1 MPATRAKGQAI
12 RGSVRRKLLTL
23 ALLPLALVLPLALA
37 GLTVWGASFT
47 YEQLY
52 IKVNT
57 DLAVAHDLF
66 KRIQRDHLDRLARLS
81 DSYRFRS
88 AIAGGDRA
96 MVQQLITQ
104 VEREAAFSYLRLIP
118 VEDLDDAD
126 HASPGVGI
134 ELLGPRE
141 MQALDPA
148 LAASVRLPL
157 IQTRRASP
165 TQRTTEDRAML
176 IRARHPVANAD
187 GTVAGVLDGGVLL
200 NNNFAFVDAIRDL
213 VYGPGSLPTGS
224 IGTVTVFLDDVRIS
238 TNVPRRAGERALG
251 TRVSQ
256 EVRRAVLDKGETWIN
271 RAFVVNDWYIS
282 AYEPIVD
289 INGDRVGI
297 LYAGYLEAPFRTALW
312 KALGLALLLLVGLL
326 ALYAV
331 LAIRGAKSIFRPVEK
346 MSQVVRATHLDQ
358 SLRVGKVESR
368 DELGELAGEFD
379 AMLDRIEQQ
388 TAQLQTWAAQLE
400 EKVDER
406 TTELQQRNEQLQRTI
421 NVLRETRRKLVTAEK
436 LAALGELTA
445 GVAHEINNP
454 TQVMLGNLDVLVA
467 QLGDRLDPVR
477 PEIDLIIEQIYR
489 IQAIIEK
496 LVKYARPDEYAGYL
510 TQLDVNQVIRDTTAL
525 ITHMQK
531 KRAFR
536 LKLELDATQRVTIN
550 EQELQQVLVNLAS
563 NAVHALPEL
572 GGEITLSSVDWEDLG
587 VCISVTD
594 NGSGMDEDQRSQ
606 IFNPFYSTRLAG
618 EGTGL
623 GLSVSYGLVRRYGGD
638 ITVAS
643 RPGVGTRFKVW
654 LKTEPDIIEDAESI
668 AEQLQAFEA
677 EGEAFDGLDSGSR
690 SSKS

>member
-1 MPATRAKGQAI
+1 MPAKGQAT

-66 KRIQRDHLDRLARLS
+66 ERIQRDHLDRLARLS

-88 AIAGGDRA
+88 ALAAGEKARL
-96 MVQQLITQ
+96 QQLIAQ

-118 VEDLDDAD
+118 LTDLDAAD

-134 ELLGPRE
+134 ELLGPSE
-141 MQALDPA
+141 LEALDPA

-165 TQRTTEDRAML
+165 TERTMEDRAMV
-176 IRARHPVANAD
+176 IRARHPVSNAD
-187 GTVAGVLDGGVLL
+187 GVVDSVLDGGVLL

-213 VYGPGSLPTGS
+213 VYGPGSLPAGS

-251 TRVSQ
+251 TRVSE

-326 ALYAV
+326 ALYAA
-331 LAIRGAKSIFRPVEK
+331 LAVRGAKSIFRPVEK
-346 MSQVVRATHLDQ
+346 MSRVVRATHLDQ
-358 SLRVGKVESR
+358 SLRVGRVESQ
-368 DELGELAGEFD
+368 DELAELAHEFD

-388 TAQLQTWAAQLE
+388 TAHVQTWAAQLE

-406 TTELQQRNEQLQRTI
+406 TTELQQRNDQLQCTI

-454 TQVMLGNLDVLVA
+454 TQVMLGNLDILVA
-467 QLGDRLDPVR
+467 QLGDRLEPVR

-510 TQLDVNQVIRDTTAL
+510 TQVDVNQVIRDTTAL

-531 KRAFR
+531 NRAFR
-536 LKLELDATQRVTIN
+536 LKLELDATQHVTIN
-550 EQELQQVLVNLAS
+550 EQELQQVLVNLDS
-563 NAVHALPEL
+563 NAVHALPDV
-572 GGEITLSSVDWEDLG
+572 GGEITLSSVDWDDLG
-587 VCISVTD
+587 VCIGVTD
-594 NGSGMDEDQRSQ
+594 NGSGMDEDRRNQ
-606 IFNPFYSTRLAG
+606 IFNPFYSTRREG

-623 GLSVSYGLVRRYGGD
+623 GLSVSYGLVKRYGGD

-643 RPGVGTRFKVW
+643 QPGVGTRFKVW
-654 LKTEPDIIEDAESI
+654 LKTRPEIIEDAESI

-677 EGEAFDGLDSGSR
+677 GEEAFDGVDSGSQTT
-690 SSKS
+690 KS